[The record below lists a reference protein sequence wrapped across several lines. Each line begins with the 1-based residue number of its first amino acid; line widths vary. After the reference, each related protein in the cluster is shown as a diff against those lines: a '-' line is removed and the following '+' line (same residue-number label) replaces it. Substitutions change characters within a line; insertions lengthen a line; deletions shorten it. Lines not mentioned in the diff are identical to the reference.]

1 MFKGGYMVEN
11 TKDWQDYEKYDRIM
25 RGQPLD
31 KEDLDAS
38 QLKGWTK

>member
-1 MFKGGYMVEN
+1 MVEN

-31 KEDLDAS
+31 KEDLERFPVEGAD
-38 QLKGWTK
+38 